1 MILYEAAMSVV
12 KAYTVNATGRTTV
25 DTNAEEET
33 YNDLVLLVEMLISLL
48 TKDFLDLSHGND
60 LKAKT

>member
-12 KAYTVNATGRTTV
+12 KAYMANASGRKTIEK
-25 DTNAEEET
+25 DAEEDT

-48 TKDFLDLSHGND
+48 TKDFLDLSPGR
-60 LKAKT
+60 